1 MRYYAVI
8 DFIFNI
14 KFTFVVFRMTIQ
26 QNITK
31 PYAKFIIFTSNINAN
46 KILREKML
54 ELTEKC
60 FEQYFRDFES

>member
-1 MRYYAVI
+1 MRYHAVI

-46 KILREKML
+46 KILSEKML